1 MHIEFIRSIH
11 TVDDTQWNAL
21 LNDDYPFARHEFL
34 AALEDSQAVDG
45 DSGWHSRHLIVREG
59 DTLIAALPGYL
70 KDHSYGEYVFDW
82 AWADAY
88 QRYGQRYYPKWLGAI
103 PFTPCRGPRLLG
115 RDDASTIAAIHHALT
130 EYCQRK
136 ALSSWHLLFPEH
148 AISNRFT
155 ELGSVQRLGC
165 QFHWFN
171 QNYRSF
177 DDFVASFASRKRKNV
192 LKERR
197 RVGEQGFSF
206 TTLTGAELQPE
217 HWSFFHQ
224 LYQRTYLKR
233 SGHGGYLNEAFFQA
247 LGANLAE
254 HCVMVLAQL
263 GHQTVAAALYL
274 SDQHTLYGRYWG
286 CLAEFDNL
294 HFETCYY
301 QGIDYAI
308 AQGLTRFDGG
318 AQGEHKL
325 ARGFEPVLTY
335 SNHHLSDPRF
345 AAAVADFV
353 VEEGAMT
360 RGYYQDAQ
368 AHLPYAQT
376 KAGTKTNHKD

>member
-1 MHIEFIRSIH
+1 MQFEFARSIH
-11 TVDDTQWNAL
+11 AAAAPSWNAL
-21 LNDDYPFARHEFL
+21 LADDYPFARHEFL
-34 AALEDSQAVDG
+34 AALEDSQAVG
-45 DSGWHSRHLIVREG
+45 ETSGWLPRHLLVRDG
-59 DTLIAALPGYL
+59 DTLVAALPGYL
-70 KDHSYGEYVFDW
+70 KEHSYGEYVFDW

-88 QRYGQRYYPKWLGAI
+88 QRYGQRYYPKWINAI

-115 RDDASTIAAIHHALT
+115 QPDHNTIAAITQALDN
-130 EYCQRK
+130 YCLRESLSGWHCLFPDQNVSE
-136 ALSSWHLLFPEH
+136 ALSQ
-148 AISNRFT
+148 A
-155 ELGSVQRLGC
+155 GSTQRIGC

-171 QNYRSF
+171 RNYRTF
-177 DDFVASFASRKRKNV
+177 DDFVATFASRKRKNV

-197 RVGEQGFSF
+197 RVREQGFQF
-206 TTLTGAELQPE
+206 TTLTGSAIEPH
-217 HWSFFHQ
+217 HWQFFYQ

-247 LGANLAE
+247 LGQNLAD
-254 HCVMVLAQL
+254 HCVLVLAQL
-263 GHQTVAAALYL
+263 DGQTVAAALYL
-274 SDQHTLYGRYWG
+274 RDQHTLYGRYWG

-335 SNHHLSDPRF
+335 SNHHLCDPRF
-345 AAAVADFV
+345 AAAVEDFV
-353 VEEGAMT
+353 REEGDMT
-360 RGYYQDAQ
+360 QGYCNDAA
-368 AHLPYAQT
+368 AHLPYAQPT
-376 KAGTKTNHKD
+376 PNNTPSQKD